1 MLEQST
7 ATCGLRMSERAQQTQ
22 PAQPEGQVCPTPTS
36 SIGHRLPDLLAPNL
50 RVVFVGTAAG
60 KRSAELGHY
69 NAGHGNRFWRT
80 LHEVRLT
87 PRRFKPAE
95 FGDLL
100 ALGIGLTDMSKLGA
114 GMDRQLARHEFNR
127 DRLAETIRCCR
138 PRAIAFNGK
147 KAASI
152 WLGRKRTEAVSYGR
166 QPPALPDFPTSSS
179 CHPPQVPRAPA
190 GASPPG
196 TRSPSGSTGHG
207 PGKAN
212 RADRRPAPYRTPFSA
227 SSTEMPSF
235 SSPSSR

>member
-1 MLEQST
+1 MMLRSM
-7 ATCGLRMSERAQQTQ
+7 ATCGLQMPERAQQTER
-22 PAQPEGQVCPTPTS
+22 AQVEGEGWPTPES

-60 KRSAELGHY
+60 KRSAELGHFY
-69 NAGHGNRFWRT
+69 AGHGNRFWRT

-114 GMDRQLARHEFNR
+114 GMDRQIARHEFNR
-127 DRLAETIRCCR
+127 DRLVETIRGYR

-152 WLGRKRTEAVSYGR
+152 WLGRKRSEAVSYGR
-166 QPPALPDFPTSSS
+166 QPPALPDFPDVFVLPSTSGAARSS
-179 CHPPQVPRAPA
+179 WSIAPWHALAVWLDRPQGFTRAI
-190 GASPPG
+190 
-196 TRSPSGSTGHG
+196 R
-207 PGKAN
+207 
-212 RADRRPAPYRTPFSA
+212 
-227 SSTEMPSF
+227 
-235 SSPSSR
+235 